1 MNSEKG
7 IGLIKILI
15 IVVIIIALII
25 TGVIWINK
33 NINKENHESIK
44 ANMLKIQGACRVLKN
59 DSIVKKNTDMFVGT
73 KITDMP
79 DDEIINN
86 FKSLN
91 IIEEAQ
97 YEKFYCLNNDNLKA
111 LNIEVENEEGS
122 YYLVDYDDD
131 IVIITKGLDGKY
143 KLSDI
148 SQ

>member
-1 MNSEKG
+1 MKSEKG
-7 IGLIKILI
+7 IGLIMIILI
-15 IVVIIIALII
+15 VVVIIGLIV
-25 TGVIWINK
+25 TGVIFINK
-33 NINKENHESIK
+33 NISKEKAESIE
-44 ANMLKIQGACRVLKN
+44 ANMLKIQGACKVLKN

-86 FKSLN
+86 FKALN

-97 YEKFYCLNNDNLKA
+97 YEKFYCLNDDNLKA
-111 LNIEVENEEGS
+111 LDIEVENEEGS

-131 IVIITKGLDGKY
+131 IVIITKGLNGKY

-148 SQ
+148 IQ